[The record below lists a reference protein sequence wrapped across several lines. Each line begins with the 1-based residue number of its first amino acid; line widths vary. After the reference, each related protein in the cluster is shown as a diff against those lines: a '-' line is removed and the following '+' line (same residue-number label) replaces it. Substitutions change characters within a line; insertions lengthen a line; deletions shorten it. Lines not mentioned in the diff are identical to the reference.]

1 MLETCLLVLVLI
13 VNGFLFVVWKNSY
26 WLDVLVKIAL
36 LTIVILDVIILYKN
50 FGGN

>member
-1 MLETCLLVLVLI
+1 MLETYLLILVLI
-13 VNGFLFVVWKNSY
+13 VNGFLFVTWKNSY

-36 LTIVILDVIILYKN
+36 LTVVILDVIILYKN